1 MKNLASEPGQSLM
14 FGNGDGKFKLTIN
27 KVKVNSRSNDRY
39 VNGVFS
45 TPASSSLTKINPF
58 QNYIYFLSS
67 KRRVRNGDENFTHK

>member
-39 VNGVFS
+39 VMAYSAPQLLQVN
-45 TPASSSLTKINPF
+45 
-58 QNYIYFLSS
+58 QNKSVSELYLLPVIKTSC
-67 KRRVRNGDENFTHK
+67 

>member
-39 VNGVFS
+39 VIAYSAPQLLQVN
-45 TPASSSLTKINPF
+45 
-58 QNYIYFLSS
+58 QNKSVSELYLLPVIKTSC
-67 KRRVRNGDENFTHK
+67 

>member
-39 VNGVFS
+39 VMAYSAPQLLQVN
-45 TPASSSLTKINPF
+45 
-58 QNYIYFLSS
+58 QNKSVSELYLLPVIKTLC
-67 KRRVRNGDENFTHK
+67 

>member
-39 VNGVFS
+39 VMAYSAPQLLQV
-45 TPASSSLTKINPF
+45 
-58 QNYIYFLSS
+58 
-67 KRRVRNGDENFTHK
+67 